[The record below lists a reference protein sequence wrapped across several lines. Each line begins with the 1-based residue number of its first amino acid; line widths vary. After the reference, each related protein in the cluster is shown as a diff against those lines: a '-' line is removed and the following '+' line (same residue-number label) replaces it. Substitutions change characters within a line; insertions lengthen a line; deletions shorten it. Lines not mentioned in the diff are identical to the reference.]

1 VNLILWLFLS
11 RTEDAMNIGV
21 INESGKI
28 ENRAGLSPS
37 GVSLLVEK
45 GHSVYVQAG
54 AGLKAGYSN
63 EEYSVLGSEIVFT
76 KEEVFGRSDVVLNIS
91 PLNEEECSLAKPRQL
106 LFGFHHLAVAK
117 KTIVEDLLAKK
128 VTMIGFEIVQ
138 EQDGILPFI
147 ENLSEIAGQMC
158 LAISGHYLQT
168 SQQGRGLVIGGVVSV
183 PPVTAAIIG
192 SGTLAR
198 SAVKAMLGAGAHTIA
213 LGWNLDRLRNLEQIA
228 SGRLVTMIASQYNL
242 DRITRIADIVIGAV
256 LRPGE
261 KAPIM
266 VSKKMVENM
275 KKGGVIIDLAI
286 DQGGSIATSRL
297 TTLEQ
302 PTFIEQGVIHYCV
315 PNITAAVSRT
325 STKVLSN
332 VVTPYLLRLGN
343 EEIAHVLK
351 SNAALAKGTFL
362 FDGHIVRRKIAERFG
377 MSHNPLASIL

>member
-1 VNLILWLFLS
+1 
-11 RTEDAMNIGV
+11 MNIGV

-37 GVSLLVEK
+37 GVSLLAEK

-63 EEYSVLGSEIVFT
+63 EEYSTLGAEIVFT
-76 KEEVFGRSDVVLNIS
+76 KEEVFGRSDIVLNIS
-91 PLNEEECSLAKPRQL
+91 PLNEEECRLARPQQL

-117 KTIVEDLLAKK
+117 KNIVEDLLAKK

-138 EQDGILPFI
+138 GENGILPFI

-168 SQQGRGLVIGGVVSV
+168 SQKGRGLVIGGVVSV

-213 LGWNLDRLRNLEQIA
+213 LGWNLDRLRNLEQIRP
-228 SGRLVTMIASQYNL
+228 GRLVSMIASQYNL

-275 KKGGVIIDLAI
+275 KKGAVIIDLAI

-302 PTFIEQGVIHYCV
+302 PTFIEKGVIHYCV
-315 PNITAAVSRT
+315 PNITSAVSRT

-332 VVTPYLLRLGN
+332 VVTPYLLRLGDEN
-343 EEIAHVLK
+343 LAHVLK
-351 SNAALAKGTFL
+351 SETPLAKGTFL
-362 FDGHIVRRKIAERFG
+362 YDGHIVKQKIAERFG
-377 MSHNPLASIL
+377 MSYQSLDSIL